1 LRFLKVYTC
10 SMTRLWRRIRSR
22 TLLIS
27 SLLLSSV
34 LLSACAD
41 PLTMVATSV
50 LSAVIQTGIK
60 AGIESAQNNRSDP
73 EKLWQQAQLAQV
85 EQQAIGGNVD
95 AQFQLGIYYLLRQE
109 PRSVG
114 WICLAANQGHAR
126 AQLQYGHLYN
136 EDRKRNDLFPFV
148 SIAPDNVQAFVWYSL
163 AAGNQD
169 ARAILFRD
177 NMKQTGLNSQ
187 RLNQALAAIESWQPG
202 PCGEPQTLTQQQPRA
217 STPDN

>member
-1 LRFLKVYTC
+1 
-10 SMTRLWRRIRSR
+10 MTRPRRRFRSA
-22 TLLIS
+22 TLLLLS
-27 SLLLSSV
+27 GLLSSV

-41 PLTMVATSV
+41 PLTMVASSV

-60 AGIESAQNNRSDP
+60 AGIESAQKNRSDP

-85 EQQAIGGNVD
+85 EQQAIGGNKE

-109 PRSVG
+109 PGAVG

-148 SIAPDNVQAFVWYSL
+148 SIAPDNIEAFIWYSL
-163 AAGNQD
+163 AANNKD
-169 ARAILFRD
+169 PRAVLFRD
-177 NMKQTGLNSQ
+177 NLKQTGLNSQ
-187 RLNQALAAIESWQPG
+187 RLNQALAAVESWQPR
-202 PCGEPQTLTQQQPRA
+202 PCGEPQALTRLQPSA
-217 STPDN
+217 ATQSN